1 MTLQLQTAI
10 VQSVIN
16 IAMQLKT
23 TIIQSVINITNT
35 SGVVDHQH
43 VSEVHGSMLVVV
55 VVFFC
60 NLDENCRENTTFTFK
75 CPNTTQV
82 ILMKN

>member
-1 MTLQLQTAI
+1 
-10 VQSVIN
+10 
-16 IAMQLKT
+16 MQLKT
-23 TIIQSVINITNT
+23 TIIQSVINMTNT
-35 SGVVDHQH
+35 SGLVDHQH
-43 VSEVHGSMLVVV
+43 VSEVHGKQLFVSLCLCNNAFKGWMLVVFSF
-55 VVFFC
+55 FFC